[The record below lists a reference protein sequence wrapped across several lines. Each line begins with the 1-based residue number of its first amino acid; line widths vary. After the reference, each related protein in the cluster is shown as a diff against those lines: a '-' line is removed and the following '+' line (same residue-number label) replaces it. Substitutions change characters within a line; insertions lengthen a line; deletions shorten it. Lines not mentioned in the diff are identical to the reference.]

1 MNNIKLWFIEFFKK
15 ADLLSLQIFFQLSW
29 YVQKC
34 LEICNLEDATFVCND
49 HSSVGLLTFSKLIME
64 NVLICT
70 IEDYLWI
77 THIEHIYYQLIE
89 CRIQCKHKPII
100 TNECSRQHFKSI
112 SECDHIELIILLIFH
127 TLLETW
133 IWVINIE

>member
-1 MNNIKLWFIEFFKK
+1 MNSWKKLICIHYNSFFNYHDMYKNTWRFVILK
-15 ADLLSLQIFFQLSW
+15 MLHLFAMIILQL
-29 YVQKC
+29 
-34 LEICNLEDATFVCND
+34 VCW
-49 HSSVGLLTFSKLIME
+49 HSVKLIME
-64 NVLICT
+64 NMLICT
-70 IEDYLWI
+70 IEYYLWI
-77 THIEHIYYQLIE
+77 THIEHKNDQLIE